1 MDASAT
7 PSTNWTTGDLA
18 RRLTAELRGPDDLRL
33 SRLETIEQA
42 DASSLT
48 FIRDARNAAK
58 WAASR
63 AGAAVVSRHVAND
76 PAVAPPPIPGRAL
89 VVVEDADHA
98 LISVLEWLAPPT
110 PAPPAGIS
118 PLASVSPEAIIAPG
132 AHIGPHCTIGAGAR
146 IGERCTLHAAVTIGA
161 GVTIGDDC
169 ELHPGV
175 VVYSRSRI
183 GARCRLHAGVVI
195 GADGFGYRPSPD
207 KRGLVKVPHIGITE
221 IHDDVEIGANTTID
235 RAKFGA
241 TIIGAG
247 TKIDNLVQIG
257 HNVRV
262 GRSCIICGCAA
273 LAGSVTL
280 GDGVTLAG
288 GVGLADG
295 ITIGSGATIG
305 ARSGVMDDIPAGE
318 MWVGYPARP
327 ARQAM
332 RIVAAT
338 QQLPDLVSQ
347 VRKLLRGQ

>member
-1 MDASAT
+1 MTAT

-18 RRLTAELRGPDDLRL
+18 SRLAAELRGPGDLRL
-33 SRLETIEQA
+33 SRLDTIEQA

-48 FIRDARNAAK
+48 FIRDAKNAAK
-58 WAASR
+58 WASSR

-76 PAVAPPPIPGRAL
+76 PTAAPPPIPGRAL
-89 VVVEDADHA
+89 VVVDDADLA
-98 LISVLEWLAPPT
+98 LIAVLEWLAPPS
-110 PAPPAGIS
+110 PAEAPGAS
-118 PLASVSPEAIIAPG
+118 PLSAVSPEARVAPS
-132 AHIGPHCTIGAGAR
+132 AHIGPHCTIGPGAV
-146 IGERCTLHAAVTIGA
+146 IGERCTLRSAVTIGPGA
-161 GVTIGDDC
+161 VIGDDC
-169 ELHPGV
+169 DLHPGV
-175 VVYSRSRI
+175 VVYARSRI
-183 GARCRLHAGVVI
+183 GARCRLHAGAVV

-207 KRGLVKVPHIGITE
+207 KRGLVKVPHIGIVE

-241 TIIGAG
+241 TVIGAG

-295 ITIGSGATIG
+295 ITVGSGATIG
-305 ARSGVMDDIPAGE
+305 ARSGVMDDIPPGE

-327 ARQAM
+327 ARQTM
-332 RIVAAT
+332 RIIAAM
-338 QQLPDLVSQ
+338 QQLPDVMSQ
-347 VRKLLRGQ
+347 VRKLLRSQ